1 MNPLV
6 HIQMYN
12 NKKTIM
18 PDVSLIYFGAK
29 NVTQRH
35 IILSQLFFGA
45 KTIWRGHHPKISTLF
60 TTSLSTNKQC
70 HKYPH
75 FQRLWSL
82 YINAMVAAKFM
93 MDTAVLGNIHM
104 LAKVQHHHIN
114 QRAKPNV
121 PKRKQ

>member
-1 MNPLV
+1 
-6 HIQMYN
+6 MYN
-12 NKKTIM
+12 NKKTNM

-75 FQRLWSL
+75 PQRPWSL
-82 YINAMVAAKFM
+82 YINAMVVAKYM
-93 MDTAVLGNIHM
+93 MDPDILGTISSF
-104 LAKVQHHHIN
+104 AKVQHHHIN